1 MSNSFDSAPVIFR
14 YTRRMALADGVL
26 VDATQGEFAA
36 VSREHFPDH
45 HLALTSAVFALVNAA
60 VETAGGSDC
69 TGVWHDILWMS
80 RMARVR
86 LLPGGHT
93 FKVGIRRG
101 LLLRWHELKI
111 LFHGGDHGEPC
122 ATVMLPDED

>member
-1 MSNSFDSAPVIFR
+1 MSNPLDSSPVIFR

-60 VETAGGSDC
+60 METAEGSDFA
-69 TGVWHDILWMS
+69 GIWHDILWMS
-80 RMARVR
+80 RVRPVR

-93 FKVGIRRG
+93 FKVGIHQG
-101 LLLRWHELKI
+101 SLLRWHELKI
-111 LFHGGDHGEPC
+111 LFHGGDNGEPC
-122 ATVMLPDED
+122 ATVMLSDED

>member
-1 MSNSFDSAPVIFR
+1 MSSPLDSAPVIFR
-14 YTRRMALADGVL
+14 YTRRMALADGAL

-45 HLALTSAVFALVNAA
+45 QLALTSGVFALVRDA
-60 VETAGGSDC
+60 VEFAAGSDLA
-69 TGVWHDILWMS
+69 GLWHDILWMS
-80 RMARVR
+80 RVCPVR

-93 FKVGIRRG
+93 FKVGIRSG
-101 LLLRWHELKI
+101 QLLRWHELKI

>member
-1 MSNSFDSAPVIFR
+1 MSNPLDSAPVIFR

-26 VDATQGEFAA
+26 VDATHGEFAA

-45 HLALTSAVFALVNAA
+45 HLALTSAVFALVSTAA
-60 VETAGGSDC
+60 ETAEGSDC
-69 TGVWHDILWMS
+69 AGVWHDILWMS

-93 FKVGIRRG
+93 FKVGIRQG
-101 LLLRWHELKI
+101 QLFRWHELKI
-111 LFHGGDHGEPC
+111 LFHGGDNGEPC
-122 ATVMLPDED
+122 ATVTLSEEF